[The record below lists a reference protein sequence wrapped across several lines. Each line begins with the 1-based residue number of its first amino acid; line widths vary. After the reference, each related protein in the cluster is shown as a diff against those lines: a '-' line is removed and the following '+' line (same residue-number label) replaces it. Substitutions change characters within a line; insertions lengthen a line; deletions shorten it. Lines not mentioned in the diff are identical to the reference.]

1 MGGRNMLFETEI
13 AEELRRSRLTSHHSP
28 EPPQIT
34 QRIASRVHSASN
46 NDEFFNSIDEIK
58 PLR

>member
-1 MGGRNMLFETEI
+1 MLFETEI

-46 NDEFFNSIDEIK
+46 NDEFFNSIGEIK